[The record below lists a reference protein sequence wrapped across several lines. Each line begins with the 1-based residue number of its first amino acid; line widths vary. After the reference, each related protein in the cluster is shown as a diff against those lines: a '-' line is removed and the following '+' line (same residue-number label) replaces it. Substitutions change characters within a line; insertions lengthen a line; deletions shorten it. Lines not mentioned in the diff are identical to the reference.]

1 LYGQKYIAIYFWRNI
16 FFGTFGRV
24 PAITSQDPSPRM
36 ALVDFFFGK
45 VKTLLYANP
54 TWGTLG
60 GRDMNIIK

>member
-1 LYGQKYIAIYFWRNI
+1 LFLSEHQQCLRQVWFD
-16 FFGTFGRV
+16 
-24 PAITSQDPSPRM
+24 TSQDPSPRM